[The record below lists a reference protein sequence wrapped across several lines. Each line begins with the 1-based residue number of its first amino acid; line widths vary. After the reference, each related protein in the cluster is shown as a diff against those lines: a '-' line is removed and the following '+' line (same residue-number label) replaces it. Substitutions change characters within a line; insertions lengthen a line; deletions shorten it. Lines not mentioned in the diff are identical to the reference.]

1 MCFGG
6 CGSGGRPPLPRKC
19 GIVPGLGKE
28 GLKFLGYIT
37 FQVGGR
43 WVWPSR
49 ANKGWG
55 EGSVRICRLR
65 YRPTPYPP
73 HLLQTALCTPAWMKW
88 PRSRRSSS
96 VVRSRMSRYRS
107 PSLVSHRWWV
117 GVVAEPGLIPKPA
130 LSWSIPSS
138 SHFCLLIPGPL
149 VQFGSSSLDLGMD
162 VSPPEPPWD
171 SLPIFPGKILFVI
184 PSSFQKP
191 SSSHCFPEAVQFLLS
206 SSLLHL
212 SACVLL
218 SPFDP

>member
-1 MCFGG
+1 MRGVRRLGEGIGLWPAVPLRHVGRSGG
-6 CGSGGRPPLPRKC
+6 SKRKAGQIRNRSSEEGWNKAASCALGDCGSGGRPPPPRKC

-28 GLKFLGYIT
+28 GLKFFGYIT

-49 ANKGWG
+49 ANEGWG

-149 VQFGSSSLDLGMD
+149 V
-162 VSPPEPPWD
+162 
-171 SLPIFPGKILFVI
+171 
-184 PSSFQKP
+184 
-191 SSSHCFPEAVQFLLS
+191 
-206 SSLLHL
+206 
-212 SACVLL
+212 
-218 SPFDP
+218 